1 MGSWTEVLGLL
12 PKVLGFDVTQGHDA
26 GDAANRSQGRLQP
39 LPPVLS
45 LEDARVVR
53 HRVAEQLRD
62 VIQTLVDTNA
72 TPPARRR

>member
-45 LEDARVVR
+45 RMHGWSAAVLPNNSATRSRPSLIPTQPHRQDAD
-53 HRVAEQLRD
+53 E
-62 VIQTLVDTNA
+62 
-72 TPPARRR
+72 